1 MDGFMGFTDVLKLS
15 TDCRKNMCS
24 SEDTGQSYHIFKGIC
39 YP

>member
-15 TDCRKNMCS
+15 TEFRKNMCF
-24 SEDTGQSYHIFKGIC
+24 SEDIGQSYHIFKEIC